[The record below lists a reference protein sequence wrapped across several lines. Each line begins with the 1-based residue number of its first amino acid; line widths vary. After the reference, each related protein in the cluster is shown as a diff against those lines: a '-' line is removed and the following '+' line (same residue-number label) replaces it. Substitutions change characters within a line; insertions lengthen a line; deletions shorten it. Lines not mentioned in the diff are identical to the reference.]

1 MKTND
6 MKWILFLKHA
16 AFWMRNVKQPYNVWS
31 YSVLTQLI
39 RKIVIEKKKW
49 KRPTVSHDSVTWLG
63 LLIPSS
69 ISLYLKANKT
79 NRAKQANKMNIHRVN
94 KTTLTV
100 MSKYYI
106 IEKGPY
112 ANDDLRYIKS
122 SDCLKYKDLCG
133 LLFSLNSIKCW
144 PVHKKKINWNWRSR
158 IIS

>member
-1 MKTND
+1 MNEKCKTTLQC
-6 MKWILFLKHA
+6 MILFGTNAIDQKN
-16 AFWMRNVKQPYNVWS
+16 RNW
-31 YSVLTQLI
+31 
-39 RKIVIEKKKW
+39 KKKW

-100 MSKYYI
+100 ISKYYI

-144 PVHKKKINWNWRSR
+144 PVHKKKSIE
-158 IIS
+158 IEKVEL

>member
-1 MKTND
+1 MNEKCKTTLQC
-6 MKWILFLKHA
+6 MILFGTNAIDQKN
-16 AFWMRNVKQPYNVWS
+16 RNW
-31 YSVLTQLI
+31 
-39 RKIVIEKKKW
+39 KKKW

-100 MSKYYI
+100 ISKYYI
-106 IEKGPY
+106 IEKDPY

-144 PVHKKKINWNWRSR
+144 PVHKKKINWNWKSR

>member
-1 MKTND
+1 MNEKCKTTLQC
-6 MKWILFLKHA
+6 MILFGTNAIDQKN
-16 AFWMRNVKQPYNVWS
+16 RNW
-31 YSVLTQLI
+31 
-39 RKIVIEKKKW
+39 KKKW

-100 MSKYYI
+100 ISKYYI

>member
-1 MKTND
+1 MNEKCKTTLQC
-6 MKWILFLKHA
+6 MILFGTNAIDQKN
-16 AFWMRNVKQPYNVWS
+16 RNW
-31 YSVLTQLI
+31 
-39 RKIVIEKKKW
+39 KKKW
-49 KRPTVSHDSVTWLG
+49 KRPTVSHDPVTWLG

-100 MSKYYI
+100 ISKYYI

-112 ANDDLRYIKS
+112 ANDDLGYIKS

-133 LLFSLNSIKCW
+133 LLFFLNSIKFW
-144 PVHKKKINWNWRSR
+144 PVHKKKSIE
-158 IIS
+158 IEEVEL

>member
-1 MKTND
+1 MNEKCKTTLQC
-6 MKWILFLKHA
+6 MILFGTNAIDQKN
-16 AFWMRNVKQPYNVWS
+16 RNW
-31 YSVLTQLI
+31 
-39 RKIVIEKKKW
+39 KKKW

-100 MSKYYI
+100 ISKYYI
-106 IEKGPY
+106 IEKSPY

>member
-1 MKTND
+1 MNEKCKTTLQC
-6 MKWILFLKHA
+6 MILFGTNAIDQKN
-16 AFWMRNVKQPYNVWS
+16 RNW
-31 YSVLTQLI
+31 
-39 RKIVIEKKKW
+39 KKKW

-100 MSKYYI
+100 ISKYYI

-144 PVHKKKINWNWRSR
+144 PVHKKKKINWNWRSR

>member
-1 MKTND
+1 MNEKCKTTLQC
-6 MKWILFLKHA
+6 MILFGTNAIDQKN
-16 AFWMRNVKQPYNVWS
+16 RNW
-31 YSVLTQLI
+31 
-39 RKIVIEKKKW
+39 KKKW

-100 MSKYYI
+100 ISKYYI

-144 PVHKKKINWNWRSR
+144 PVHKKKKSIE
-158 IIS
+158 IEEVEL

>member
-1 MKTND
+1 MNEKCKTTLQC
-6 MKWILFLKHA
+6 MILFGTNAIDQKN
-16 AFWMRNVKQPYNVWS
+16 RNW
-31 YSVLTQLI
+31 
-39 RKIVIEKKKW
+39 KKKW

-100 MSKYYI
+100 ISKYYI

-122 SDCLKYKDLCG
+122 SDCLKYNDLCG

>member
-1 MKTND
+1 MNEKCKTTLQC
-6 MKWILFLKHA
+6 MILFGTNAIDQKN
-16 AFWMRNVKQPYNVWS
+16 RNW
-31 YSVLTQLI
+31 
-39 RKIVIEKKKW
+39 KKKW

-79 NRAKQANKMNIHRVN
+79 NRAKQVNKMNIHRVN

-100 MSKYYI
+100 ISKYYI

-144 PVHKKKINWNWRSR
+144 PVHKKKSIE
-158 IIS
+158 IEKVEL

>member
-1 MKTND
+1 MNEKCKTTLQC
-6 MKWILFLKHA
+6 MILFGTNAIDQKN
-16 AFWMRNVKQPYNVWS
+16 RNW
-31 YSVLTQLI
+31 
-39 RKIVIEKKKW
+39 KKKW

-69 ISLYLKANKT
+69 ISLYLKPNKT
-79 NRAKQANKMNIHRVN
+79 YRAKQANKMNIHRVN

-100 MSKYYI
+100 ISKYYI

-144 PVHKKKINWNWRSR
+144 PVHKKKSIE
-158 IIS
+158 IEKVEL

>member
-1 MKTND
+1 M
-6 MKWILFLKHA
+6 ILFGTNAIDQKN
-16 AFWMRNVKQPYNVWS
+16 RNW
-31 YSVLTQLI
+31 
-39 RKIVIEKKKW
+39 KKKW

-100 MSKYYI
+100 ISKYYI

-122 SDCLKYKDLCG
+122 SDCLKYKDLFG
-133 LLFSLNSIKCW
+133 LLFFLNSIKFW
-144 PVHKKKINWNWRSR
+144 PVHKKKSIE
-158 IIS
+158 IEEVEL

>member
-1 MKTND
+1 MNEKCKTTLQC
-6 MKWILFLKHA
+6 MILFGTNAIDQKN
-16 AFWMRNVKQPYNVWS
+16 RNW
-31 YSVLTQLI
+31 
-39 RKIVIEKKKW
+39 KKKW

-94 KTTLTV
+94 KSTLTV
-100 MSKYYI
+100 ISKYYI

-112 ANDDLRYIKS
+112 ANDDLGYIKS

-133 LLFSLNSIKCW
+133 LLFFLNSIKFW
-144 PVHKKKINWNWRSR
+144 PVHKKKSIE
-158 IIS
+158 IEEVEL

>member
-1 MKTND
+1 MNEKCKTTLQC
-6 MKWILFLKHA
+6 MILFGTNAIDQKN
-16 AFWMRNVKQPYNVWS
+16 RNW
-31 YSVLTQLI
+31 
-39 RKIVIEKKKW
+39 KKKW

-100 MSKYYI
+100 ISKYYI

-144 PVHKKKINWNWRSR
+144 PVHKKKSIE
-158 IIS
+158 IEEVEL

>member
-1 MKTND
+1 MNEKCKTTLQC
-6 MKWILFLKHA
+6 MILFGTNAIDQKN
-16 AFWMRNVKQPYNVWS
+16 RNW
-31 YSVLTQLI
+31 
-39 RKIVIEKKKW
+39 KKKW

-100 MSKYYI
+100 ISKYYI

-112 ANDDLRYIKS
+112 VNDDLRYIKS

-144 PVHKKKINWNWRSR
+144 PVHKKKSIE
-158 IIS
+158 IEKVEL

>member
-1 MKTND
+1 MNEKCKTTLQC
-6 MKWILFLKHA
+6 MILFGTNAIDQKN
-16 AFWMRNVKQPYNVWS
+16 RNW
-31 YSVLTQLI
+31 
-39 RKIVIEKKKW
+39 KKKW
-49 KRPTVSHDSVTWLG
+49 KPPTVSHDSVTWLG

-100 MSKYYI
+100 ISKYYI

-144 PVHKKKINWNWRSR
+144 PVHKKKKINWNWRSR

>member
-1 MKTND
+1 MNEKCKTTLQC
-6 MKWILFLKHA
+6 MILFGTNAIDQKN
-16 AFWMRNVKQPYNVWS
+16 RNW
-31 YSVLTQLI
+31 
-39 RKIVIEKKKW
+39 KKKW

-100 MSKYYI
+100 ISKYYI

-144 PVHKKKINWNWRSR
+144 PVHKKKINWNWKSR

>member
-1 MKTND
+1 MNEKCKTTLQC
-6 MKWILFLKHA
+6 MILFGTNAIDQKN
-16 AFWMRNVKQPYNVWS
+16 RNW
-31 YSVLTQLI
+31 
-39 RKIVIEKKKW
+39 KKKW

-100 MSKYYI
+100 ISKYYI
-106 IEKGPY
+106 IEKSPY

-144 PVHKKKINWNWRSR
+144 PVHKKKSIE
-158 IIS
+158 IEEVEL

>member
-1 MKTND
+1 MNEKCKTTLQC
-6 MKWILFLKHA
+6 MILFGTNAIDQKN
-16 AFWMRNVKQPYNVWS
+16 RNW
-31 YSVLTQLI
+31 
-39 RKIVIEKKKW
+39 KKKW

-100 MSKYYI
+100 ISKYYI

-112 ANDDLRYIKS
+112 ANNDLRYIKS
-122 SDCLKYKDLCG
+122 SDCLKYKDICG

-144 PVHKKKINWNWRSR
+144 PVHKKKSIE
-158 IIS
+158 IEKVEL

>member
-1 MKTND
+1 MNEKCKTTLQC
-6 MKWILFLKHA
+6 MILFGTNAIDQKN
-16 AFWMRNVKQPYNVWS
+16 RNW
-31 YSVLTQLI
+31 
-39 RKIVIEKKKW
+39 KKKW

-100 MSKYYI
+100 ISKYYI

-112 ANDDLRYIKS
+112 AIDDLRYIKS

-144 PVHKKKINWNWRSR
+144 PVHKKKKSIE
-158 IIS
+158 IEEVEL

>member
-1 MKTND
+1 MNEKCKTTLQC
-6 MKWILFLKHA
+6 MILFGTNAIDQKN
-16 AFWMRNVKQPYNVWS
+16 RNW
-31 YSVLTQLI
+31 
-39 RKIVIEKKKW
+39 KKKW
-49 KRPTVSHDSVTWLG
+49 KPPTVSHDSVTWLG

-100 MSKYYI
+100 ISKYYI
-106 IEKGPY
+106 IEKDPY

-144 PVHKKKINWNWRSR
+144 PVHKKKINWNWKSR

>member
-1 MKTND
+1 MNEKCKTTLQC
-6 MKWILFLKHA
+6 MILFGTNAIDQKN
-16 AFWMRNVKQPYNVWS
+16 RNW
-31 YSVLTQLI
+31 
-39 RKIVIEKKKW
+39 KKKW
-49 KRPTVSHDSVTWLG
+49 KPPTVSHDSVTWLG

-100 MSKYYI
+100 ISKYYI

-144 PVHKKKINWNWRSR
+144 PVHKKKINWNWKSR

>member
-1 MKTND
+1 MNEKCKTTLQC
-6 MKWILFLKHA
+6 MILFGTNAIDQKN
-16 AFWMRNVKQPYNVWS
+16 RNW
-31 YSVLTQLI
+31 
-39 RKIVIEKKKW
+39 KKKW
-49 KRPTVSHDSVTWLG
+49 KRPTVSHDPVTWLG

-100 MSKYYI
+100 ISKYYI

-144 PVHKKKINWNWRSR
+144 PVHKKKSIE
-158 IIS
+158 IEEVEL